1 MVTSLDRPAAA
12 AARAGGAALAGATRA
27 LAALRPAA
35 KPLHPVGRMRTARL
49 ERHGCTPPTG
59 VAWLDEPGVDEVLAR
74 VSRAVGLPDAL
85 PDIHGLALR
94 VEVADGTA
102 ADLLLASTG
111 SGRVG
116 RFVLTA
122 SRALEGRPL
131 TTLLPYRTPT
141 GPALLRALP
150 TTPDEFELAVAS
162 PGGQWRPFAV
172 LRVGPE
178 TQDQHRVSF
187 DPVLNTLPGL
197 EPYDWV
203 RRLREPA
210 YRVARR
216 TRRPGP

>member
-1 MVTSLDRPAAA
+1 MATPLDRPAAA
-12 AARAGGAALAGATRA
+12 AARAVGAALAGATRA
-27 LAALRPAA
+27 LAAVRPAA
-35 KPLHPVGRMRTARL
+35 KPLHPLGRLRTALL

-59 VAWLDEPGVDEVLAR
+59 VAWLDEAGVDEVVVR
-74 VSRAVGLPDAL
+74 ISRAVGLPDTL
-85 PDIHGLALR
+85 PDIHGLAVR
-94 VEVADGTA
+94 VPVADGTA

-122 SRALEGRPL
+122 SRAVEGRPM
-131 TTLLPYRTPT
+131 TTLLPYRTPS
-141 GPALLRALP
+141 GPMLLRARSTAP
-150 TTPDEFELAVAS
+150 EDFELAVAP
-162 PGGQWRPFAV
+162 PGGEWRPFAL
-172 LRVGPE
+172 LRLGPE
-178 TQDQHRVSF
+178 TQEQHRVSF

-197 EPYDWV
+197 EHYDWV

>member
-1 MVTSLDRPAAA
+1 MATPLDRPAAA

-27 LAALRPAA
+27 LAALRPAQ
-35 KPLHPVGRMRTARL
+35 KPLHPLGRLCTARL
-49 ERHGCTPPTG
+49 ERHGCAPPTG
-59 VAWLDEPGVDEVLAR
+59 VDWLDEPGADEVLVR

-85 PDIHGLALR
+85 PDIHGLAVR
-94 VEVADGTA
+94 VPAADGTA

-116 RFVLTA
+116 RFVLSA
-122 SRALEGRPL
+122 SRAVEGRPL

-141 GPALLRALP
+141 GPVILRARP
-150 TTPDEFELAVAS
+150 TASNEFELAVAS
-162 PGGQWRPFAV
+162 PCGEWRPFGV

>member
-1 MVTSLDRPAAA
+1 MVTPLDRPAAA

-27 LAALRPAA
+27 LAAIRPAA
-35 KPLHPVGRMRTARL
+35 KPLHPLGRLRTARV
-49 ERHGCTPPTG
+49 ERHGCTRPTG
-59 VAWLDEPGVDEVLAR
+59 VAWLDEPGADEVLVR
-74 VSRAVGLPDAL
+74 VSRAVGLPEAL
-85 PDIHGLALR
+85 PDIHGLAVRIPLPN
-94 VEVADGTA
+94 GTA

-111 SGRVG
+111 SGRVS

-122 SRALEGRPL
+122 SRGLEGRPL
-131 TTLLPYRTPT
+131 TTLLPYRTPS
-141 GPALLRALP
+141 GPVILRARP
-150 TTPDEFELAVAS
+150 TAPDDFELSVAS
-162 PGGQWRPFAV
+162 PGGEWRPFAM
-172 LRVGPE
+172 LRLGPE
-178 TQDQHRVSF
+178 AADQRRVSF